1 MVSKKGYVGIMAAY
15 NEINPYVSLSTTNIG
30 GVPEIN
36 FDSTSSISVKVSK
49 ASMTT
54 EPVNYSVTYYKT
66 DANGVMLAG
75 TSQTVTKTVNPF
87 TIDSLATNQSYGISI
102 KAWDGTR
109 FGNIVYRSF
118 TTPIE
123 YNVAGYTG
131 VVVNT
136 TQAAAA
142 KSFLR
147 MSNNSNSPKE
157 YSVAY
162 RTFQSITLPTVTS
175 SYSGLPSY
183 IQEAIDSY
191 STSYYAF
198 GTKMFLESII
208 DKTKQSAGFGFFV
221 DGQGNNGYYV
231 LIDST
236 ETAGAVN
243 KKEVRICKV
252 KGGDIRVLND
262 TQKNTVTTLNGVYGG
277 RAYDIDIKVQVNL
290 STVKINVYVNGF
302 LISATDSTGVYE
314 DDNGKSSVNQILK
327 PTKTISVVC
336 KYGEAMFDYVY
347 GTDISAKAYKDS
359 EFVNNMY
366 RGSFSNDYLNLGFGD
381 IIYNN
386 SIEDDNNLK
395 PAALDEFGTSVREIR
410 KVSLRYNSAP
420 AYPIKFSTGLNT
432 SVKILGS
439 RLSNFGGETYVLNN
453 SAALTPLNDEQS
465 ATFYLYGDTIAP
477 SGTLE
482 YNSDI
487 LSDYINQ
494 EPVVFESSWLQN
506 LSDVE
511 ALGQWIKNN
520 IVNKGK
526 LINLSIFGNPFIAVG
541 DIVSVKYSYQGLD
554 GTQKFIVTN
563 VRHSFNEG
571 LDTEITCRSL

>member
-1 MVSKKGYVGIMAAY
+1 MPAY
-15 NEINPYVSLSTTNIG
+15 REYGDYVSNSTTNVSGI
-30 GVPEIN
+30 PEIT
-36 FDSTSSISVKVSK
+36 FVSTSSISVKVSK
-49 ASMTT
+49 AEMTT
-54 EPVNYSVTYYKT
+54 EPVNYSITYYKL
-66 DANGVMLAG
+66 DSAGAIVSG
-75 TSQTVTKTVNPF
+75 TSTTVTKTENPF
-87 TIDSLATNQSYGISI
+87 TISSLSTNQSYGISV
-102 KAWDGTR
+102 KAWDGLR
-109 FGNIVYRSF
+109 FGNSVYRTF

-123 YNVAGYTG
+123 YNVAGYKG
-131 VVVNT
+131 VVVDT
-136 TQAAAA
+136 TKAAAA

-147 MSNNSNSPKE
+147 MSNNSTSPKE

-162 RTFQSITLPTVTS
+162 RTFTAITLPTATS
-175 SYSGLPSY
+175 SYAGLPSY
-183 IQEAIDSY
+183 IQESISSY

-208 DKTKQSAGFGFFV
+208 DRTKQSAGFGFFV
-221 DGQGNNGYYV
+221 DGQGNDGYYI

-262 TQKNTVTTLNGVYGG
+262 TQKNTVTSLNGVYGG
-277 RAYDIDIKVQVNL
+277 RSYDIDVKVKVQL
-290 STVKINVYVNGF
+290 SSVKINVYINGF
-302 LISATDSTGVYE
+302 LITATDSTGVYE
-314 DDNGKSSVNQILK
+314 DENGKSTVNQILK
-327 PTKTISVVC
+327 PTRTIALTC
-336 KYGEAMFDYVY
+336 KYGEAIFDYVY
-347 GTDISAKAYKDS
+347 GTDILQKSYEDS
-359 EFVNNMY
+359 EFVSNMY
-366 RGSFSNDYLNLGFGD
+366 RGSFSNDYLNTGFGD

-386 SIEDDNNLK
+386 SIEEDNAAK
-395 PAALDEFGTSVREIR
+395 PVGLDEFGTSVREIR

-439 RLSNFGGETYVLNN
+439 RLSNFGGEAYVLNN
-453 SAALTPLNDEQS
+453 SSALTPLNDEQS

-487 LSDYINQ
+487 LSEYINQ

-511 ALGQWIKNN
+511 ALGTWIKNN

-541 DIVSVKYSYQGLD
+541 DIVSVKYTYQGLD

-563 VRHSFNEG
+563 VRHIFNEG

>member
-1 MVSKKGYVGIMAAY
+1 MAAY
-15 NEINPYVSLSTTNIG
+15 REIEPYVSQSTTNISG
-30 GVPEIN
+30 IPEIT
-36 FDSTSSISVKVSK
+36 FASTSSISVKISK
-49 ASMTT
+49 ANMTT
-54 EPVNYSVTYYKT
+54 EPVNYSITYYKL
-66 DANGVMLAG
+66 DASNNIIAG
-75 TSQTVTKTVNPF
+75 SSQTVTKTQNPF
-87 TIDSLATNQSYGISI
+87 TIDSLSTNQSYALSV

-109 FGNIVYRSF
+109 FGNIAYRTF

-123 YNVAGYTG
+123 YNVAGYKG
-131 VVVNT
+131 MVVDPGKP
-136 TQAAAA
+136 AAA

-147 MSNNSNSPKE
+147 MANSSTSPKE

-162 RTFQSITLPTVTS
+162 RTFEAITLPTTTVN
-175 SYSGLPSY
+175 YAGIPSY
-183 IQEAIDSY
+183 IQESYFSY
-191 STSYYAF
+191 SNSYYAF
-198 GTKMFLESII
+198 GTKLFLDSII
-208 DKTKQSAGFGFFV
+208 DRTKQSAGFGFFV
-221 DGQGNNGYYV
+221 DGQGNDGYYV

-236 ETAGAVN
+236 ETAGSVN

-262 TQKNTVTTLNGVYGG
+262 SQKNTITSLNGVYGG
-277 RAYDIDIKVQVNL
+277 RSYDIDVKVQVNL
-290 STVKINVYVNGF
+290 STIKINVYINGF
-302 LISATDSTGVYE
+302 LITATDSSGLIE
-314 DDNGKSSVNQILK
+314 DENGKDVLNQIIK
-327 PTKTISVVC
+327 PTKTIALVC
-336 KYGEAMFDYVY
+336 KYGEAIFDYVY
-347 GTDISAKAYKDS
+347 GTDILEKAYNDS
-359 EFVNNMY
+359 QFVKNMY
-366 RGSFSNDYLNLGFGD
+366 QGTFSNDYLNTGFGD
-381 IIYNN
+381 IIYNS
-386 SIEDDNNLK
+386 SIEEDNQKK
-395 PAALDEFGTSVREIR
+395 PDALDEFGTSVREIR

-420 AYPIKFSTGLNT
+420 AYPIKFSTGVNT

-439 RLSNFGGETYVLNN
+439 KLSNFGGETYVLNN

-482 YNSDI
+482 YKTDM

-511 ALGQWIKNN
+511 ALGAWIKNN

-526 LINLSIFGNPFIAVG
+526 LINLSVFGNPFIAVG

-563 VRHSFNEG
+563 VRHSFNQG

>member
-1 MVSKKGYVGIMAAY
+1 MGAY
-15 NEINPYVSLSTTNIG
+15 REYEYYIPQSTTNIG
-30 GVPEIN
+30 AIPEIT
-36 FDSTSSISVKVSK
+36 FDSTSSISVKISK
-49 ASMTT
+49 TNMTV
-54 EPVNYSVTYYKT
+54 EPTSYSVTYYKI
-66 DANGVMLAG
+66 DSVGAIVSG
-75 TSQTVTKTVNPF
+75 TSQTVTKTENPF
-87 TIDSLATNQSYGISI
+87 TISGLSTNQSYGISV
-102 KAWDGTR
+102 KASNGST
-109 FGNIVYRSF
+109 FGNSVYRSF
-118 TTPIE
+118 ATPIE
-123 YNVAGYTG
+123 YNVAGYKGT
-131 VVVNT
+131 VVDANK
-136 TQAAAA
+136 AAAA

-147 MSNNSNSPKE
+147 MSNSSTSPKE

-162 RTFQSITLPTVTS
+162 RTFSAITLPTTTL
-175 SYSGLPSY
+175 SYAGLPSY
-183 IQEAIDSY
+183 IQESINSY

-208 DKTKQSAGFGFFV
+208 DRTKQSAGFGFFV
-221 DGQGNNGYYV
+221 DGQGNDGYYI

-262 TQKNTVTTLNGVYGG
+262 TQKNTVTSLNGVYGG
-277 RAYDIDIKVQVNL
+277 RSYDIDVKVKVNL
-290 STVKINVYVNGF
+290 SSVKINVYINGF
-302 LISATDSTGVYE
+302 LITATDSSGVYE
-314 DDNGKSSVNQILK
+314 DENGKSSVNQILK
-327 PTKTISVVC
+327 PTKTIAIVC
-336 KYGEAMFDYVY
+336 KYGEAIFDYVY
-347 GTDISAKAYKDS
+347 GTDILQKSYDDS
-359 EFVNNMY
+359 QFVSNMY
-366 RGSFSNDYLNLGFGD
+366 RGSFSNDYLNTGFGD
-381 IIYNN
+381 IIYNS
-386 SIEDDNNLK
+386 SIEEDNQLK
-395 PAALDEFGTSVREIR
+395 PVGLDEFGTSVREIR

-432 SVKILGS
+432 SVKLLGS
-439 RLSNFGGETYVLNN
+439 KLSNFGGEAYVLNN
-453 SAALTPLNDEQS
+453 SAALTPLNDEKS

-511 ALGQWIKNN
+511 ALGTWIKNN

-526 LINLSIFGNPFIAVG
+526 LINLSVFGNPFIAVG

-563 VRHSFNEG
+563 VRHTFSDG

>member
-1 MVSKKGYVGIMAAY
+1 VGVMGAY
-15 NEINPYVSLSTTNIG
+15 REYEYYIPQSTTNIG
-30 GVPEIN
+30 AIPEIT
-36 FDSTSSISVKVSK
+36 FVSTSSISVKISK
-49 ASMTT
+49 TNMTV
-54 EPVNYSVTYYKT
+54 EPTSYSVTYYKI
-66 DANGVMLAG
+66 DSAGAIVSG
-75 TSQTVTKTVNPF
+75 TSQTVTKTENPF
-87 TIDSLATNQSYGISI
+87 TISGLSTNQSYGISV
-102 KAWDGTR
+102 KASNGST
-109 FGNIVYRSF
+109 FGNGVYRSF
-118 TTPIE
+118 ATPIE
-123 YNVAGYTG
+123 YNVAGYKGT
-131 VVVNT
+131 VVDANK
-136 TQAAAA
+136 AAAA

-147 MSNNSNSPKE
+147 MSNSSTSPKE

-162 RTFQSITLPTVTS
+162 RTFSAITLPTITS
-175 SYSGLPSY
+175 SYAGLPFY
-183 IQEAIDSY
+183 IQEAINSY
-191 STSYYAF
+191 STSHYAF

-208 DKTKQSAGFGFFV
+208 DRTKQSAGFGFFV
-221 DGQGNNGYYV
+221 DGQGNDGYYI

-262 TQKNTVTTLNGVYGG
+262 TQKNTVTSLNGVYGG
-277 RAYDIDIKVQVNL
+277 RSYDIDVKVKVQL
-290 STVKINVYVNGF
+290 SSVKINVYINGF
-302 LISATDSTGVYE
+302 LITATDSSGVYE
-314 DDNGKSSVNQILK
+314 DENGKSSVNQILK
-327 PTKTISVVC
+327 PTKTIAIVC
-336 KYGEAMFDYVY
+336 KYGEAIFDYVY
-347 GTDISAKAYKDS
+347 GTDILQKSYDDS
-359 EFVNNMY
+359 QFVSNMY
-366 RGSFSNDYLNLGFGD
+366 RGSFSNDYLNTGFGD

-386 SIEDDNNLK
+386 SIEEDNQSK
-395 PAALDEFGTSVREIR
+395 PVGLDEFGTSVREIR

-432 SVKILGS
+432 SVKLLGS
-439 RLSNFGGETYVLNN
+439 KLSNFGGEAYVLNN
-453 SAALTPLNDEQS
+453 SAALTPLNDEKS

-511 ALGQWIKNN
+511 ALGTWIKSN

-526 LINLSIFGNPFIAVG
+526 LINLSVFGNPFIAVG

-563 VRHSFNEG
+563 VRHTFSDG

>member
-1 MVSKKGYVGIMAAY
+1 MAAY
-15 NEINPYVSLSTTNIG
+15 REFEPYVSQSTTNIG
-30 GVPEIN
+30 GIPEIT
-36 FDSTSSISVKVSK
+36 FASTSSISVKISK
-49 ASMTT
+49 TNMTT
-54 EPVNYSVTYYKT
+54 EPVNYSATYYKL
-66 DANGVMLAG
+66 DSSNNIIAG
-75 TSQTVTKTVNPF
+75 SSQTVTKTENPF
-87 TIDSLATNQSYGISI
+87 TIDNLATNQSYAISV
-102 KAWDGTR
+102 KAWDGSR
-109 FGNIVYRSF
+109 FGNIVYRTF

-123 YNVAGYTG
+123 YNVAGYKG
-131 VVVNT
+131 VVVDPT
-136 TQAAAA
+136 KAAAA

-147 MSNNSNSPKE
+147 MSNSSTSPKE

-162 RTFQSITLPTVTS
+162 RTFSAITLPTTTY
-175 SYSGLPSY
+175 SYAGLPSY
-183 IQEAIDSY
+183 ILEQMNSY
-191 STSYYAF
+191 STKHYAF

-208 DKTKQSAGFGFFV
+208 DRTKQSAGFGFFV
-221 DGQGNNGYYV
+221 DGQGNDGYYI

-262 TQKNTVTTLNGVYGG
+262 TQKNTVSSLNGVYGG
-277 RAYDIDIKVQVNL
+277 RSYDVDVKVKVQL
-290 STVKINVYVNGF
+290 SSVKISVYINGF
-302 LISATDSTGVYE
+302 LITATDSSGLYE
-314 DDNGKSSVNQILK
+314 DENGKSTVNQILK
-327 PTKTISVVC
+327 PTNTIALVC
-336 KYGEAMFDYVY
+336 KYGEAIFDYVY
-347 GTDISAKAYKDS
+347 GTDIDETAYNDS
-359 EFVNNMY
+359 EFVKNMY

-381 IIYNN
+381 MIYNN
-386 SIEDDNNLK
+386 SVEEDNAAK
-395 PAALDEFGTSVREIR
+395 PVGLDEFGTSVREIR
-410 KVSLRYNSAP
+410 KVDLRYKSAP

-439 RLSNFGGETYVLNN
+439 KLSNFGGETYVLNN
-453 SAALTPLNDEQS
+453 SSALTPLNDEQS

-477 SGTLE
+477 SGTME

-511 ALGQWIKNN
+511 ALGAWIKNN

-526 LINLSIFGNPFIAVG
+526 LINLSVFGNPFIAVG

-563 VRHSFNEG
+563 VRHTFSDG

>member
-1 MVSKKGYVGIMAAY
+1 MSAY
-15 NEINPYVSLSTTNIG
+15 REYESYIPQSTTNIG
-30 GVPEIN
+30 AIPEIT
-36 FDSTSSISVKVSK
+36 FVSTSSISVKISK
-49 ASMTT
+49 TNMTV
-54 EPVNYSVTYYKT
+54 EPVSYSVTYYKL
-66 DANGVMLAG
+66 DSVGVIVSG
-75 TSQTVTKTVNPF
+75 TSQTVTKTENPF
-87 TIDSLATNQSYGISI
+87 TISDLSTNQSYGISV
-102 KAWDGTR
+102 KASNGST
-109 FGNIVYRSF
+109 FGNTVYRSF
-118 TTPIE
+118 ATPIE
-123 YNVAGYTG
+123 YNVAGYKGT
-131 VVVNT
+131 VVDINK
-136 TQAAAA
+136 AAAA

-147 MSNNSNSPKE
+147 MSNSSTSPKE

-162 RTFQSITLPTVTS
+162 RTFTAITLPTTTF
-175 SYSGLPSY
+175 SYAGLPSY
-183 IQEAIDSY
+183 IQEAINSY
-191 STSYYAF
+191 STSHYAF

-208 DKTKQSAGFGFFV
+208 DRTKQSAGFGFFV
-221 DGQGNNGYYV
+221 DGQGNDGYYI

-262 TQKNTVTTLNGVYGG
+262 TQKNTVTSLNGVYGG
-277 RAYDIDIKVQVNL
+277 RSYDIDVKVKVNL
-290 STVKINVYVNGF
+290 STVKINVYINGF
-302 LISATDSTGVYE
+302 LITATDSSGVYE
-314 DDNGKSSVNQILK
+314 DENGKSSVNQILK
-327 PTKTISVVC
+327 PTKTIAIVC
-336 KYGEAMFDYVY
+336 KYGEAIFDYVY
-347 GTDISAKAYKDS
+347 GTDILEKSYNDS
-359 EFVNNMY
+359 EFVSNMY
-366 RGSFSNDYLNLGFGD
+366 RGSFSNDYLNTGFGD

-386 SIEDDNNLK
+386 SIEEDNQLK
-395 PAALDEFGTSVREIR
+395 PVGLDEFGTSVREIR

-432 SVKILGS
+432 SVKLLGS
-439 RLSNFGGETYVLNN
+439 KLSNFGGEAYVLNN
-453 SAALTPLNDEQS
+453 SSALTPLNDEKA

-511 ALGQWIKNN
+511 ALGTWIKNN

-526 LINLSIFGNPFIAVG
+526 LINLSVFGNPFIAVG

-563 VRHSFNEG
+563 VRHTFSEG

>member
-1 MVSKKGYVGIMAAY
+1 MSAY
-15 NEINPYVSLSTTNIG
+15 REYGDYVSNSTTNVSGI
-30 GVPEIN
+30 PEIT
-36 FDSTSSISVKVSK
+36 FVSTSSISVKVSK
-49 ASMTT
+49 AEMTT
-54 EPVNYSVTYYKT
+54 EPVNYSITYYKL
-66 DANGVMLAG
+66 DSEGAIVSG
-75 TSQTVTKTVNPF
+75 TSTTVTKTENPF
-87 TIDSLATNQSYGISI
+87 TISSLSTNQSYGISV
-102 KAWDGTR
+102 KAWDGLR
-109 FGNIVYRSF
+109 FGNSVYRTF

-123 YNVAGYTG
+123 YNVAGYKG
-131 VVVNT
+131 VVVDT
-136 TQAAAA
+136 TKAAAA

-147 MSNNSNSPKE
+147 MSNNSTSPKE

-162 RTFQSITLPTVTS
+162 RTFTAITLPTVTS
-175 SYSGLPSY
+175 SYAGLPSY
-183 IQEAIDSY
+183 IQESISSY

-208 DKTKQSAGFGFFV
+208 DRTKQSAGFGFFV
-221 DGQGNNGYYV
+221 DGQGNDGYYI

-262 TQKNTVTTLNGVYGG
+262 TQKNTVTSLNGVYGG
-277 RAYDIDIKVQVNL
+277 RSYDIDVKVKVQL
-290 STVKINVYVNGF
+290 SSVKINVYINGF
-302 LISATDSTGVYE
+302 LITATDSTGLYE
-314 DDNGKSSVNQILK
+314 DENGKSTVNQILK
-327 PTKTISVVC
+327 PTQTIALTC
-336 KYGEAMFDYVY
+336 KYGEAIFDYVY
-347 GTDISAKAYKDS
+347 GTDILQKSYEDS
-359 EFVNNMY
+359 QFVSNMY
-366 RGSFSNDYLNLGFGD
+366 RGSFSNDYLNTGFGD

-386 SIEDDNNLK
+386 SIEEDNQTK
-395 PAALDEFGTSVREIR
+395 PVGLDEFGTSVREIR

-439 RLSNFGGETYVLNN
+439 KLSNFGGEAYVLNN

-487 LSDYINQ
+487 LSEYINQ

-511 ALGQWIKNN
+511 ALGGWIKNN

-541 DIVSVKYSYQGLD
+541 DIVSVKYIYQGLD

-563 VRHSFNEG
+563 VRHTFNDG

>member
-1 MVSKKGYVGIMAAY
+1 VGIMAAY
-15 NEINPYVSLSTTNIG
+15 YENYAYNTSATVNISSIPEITFSSTTA
-30 GVPEIN
+30 
-36 FDSTSSISVKVSK
+36 ISVKISK
-49 ASMTT
+49 VNMTT
-54 EPVNYSVTYYKT
+54 EPVNYSVTYSKIG
-66 DANGVMLAG
+66 ANNITVPGS
-75 TSQTVTKTVNPF
+75 SQTVTKTNNPF
-87 TIDSLATNQSYGISI
+87 TIESLLPNQSYAIEV

-109 FGNIVYRSF
+109 FGNMVYRTF

-123 YNVAGYTG
+123 YNVAGYKG
-131 VVVNT
+131 VVVDPGKP
-136 TQAAAA
+136 AAA

-147 MSNNSNSPKE
+147 MANSSTSPKE

-162 RTFQSITLPTVTS
+162 RTFDAITLPTTTVN
-175 SYSGLPSY
+175 YAGIPSY
-183 IQEAIDSY
+183 IQESYWSY
-191 STSYYAF
+191 SDKYYAF
-198 GTKMFLESII
+198 GTKLFLDSII
-208 DKTKQSAGFGFFV
+208 DRTKQSAGFGFFV
-221 DGQGNNGYYV
+221 DGQGNDGYYI

-236 ETAGAVN
+236 ETAGSVN

-262 TQKNTVTTLNGVYGG
+262 SQKNTITSLNGVYGG
-277 RAYDIDIKVQVNL
+277 RSYDIDVKVRVNL
-290 STVKINVYVNGF
+290 STIKINVYINGF
-302 LISATDSTGVYE
+302 LITATDSSGLIE
-314 DDNGKSSVNQILK
+314 DENGKDVLNQIIK
-327 PTKTISVVC
+327 PTKTIALVC
-336 KYGEAMFDYVY
+336 KYGEAIFDYVY
-347 GTDISAKAYKDS
+347 GTDILEKAYNDS
-359 EFVNNMY
+359 QFVKNMY
-366 RGSFSNDYLNLGFGD
+366 QGTFSNDYLNTGFGD
-381 IIYNN
+381 IIYNS
-386 SIEDDNNLK
+386 SIEEDNQKK
-395 PAALDEFGTSVREIR
+395 PDALDEFGTSVREIR

-420 AYPIKFSTGLNT
+420 AYPIKFSTGVNT

-439 RLSNFGGETYVLNN
+439 KLSNFGGETYVLNN

-482 YNSDI
+482 YKTDM

-511 ALGQWIKNN
+511 ALGTWIKNN

-526 LINLSIFGNPFIAVG
+526 LINLSVFGNPFIAVG

-563 VRHSFNEG
+563 VRHSFNQG

>member
-1 MVSKKGYVGIMAAY
+1 MAAY
-15 NEINPYVSLSTTNIG
+15 REFEPYVSQSTTNIG
-30 GVPEIN
+30 GIPEIT
-36 FDSTSSISVKVSK
+36 FASTSSISVKISK
-49 ASMTT
+49 TNMTT
-54 EPVNYSVTYYKT
+54 EPVNYSATYYKL
-66 DANGVMLAG
+66 DSSNNIIAG
-75 TSQTVTKTVNPF
+75 SSQTVTKTENPF
-87 TIDSLATNQSYGISI
+87 TIDNLATNQSYAIAV
-102 KAWDGTR
+102 KAWDGSR
-109 FGNIVYRSF
+109 FGNIVYRTF

-123 YNVAGYTG
+123 YNVAGYKG
-131 VVVNT
+131 VVVDPNK
-136 TQAAAA
+136 AAAA

-147 MSNNSNSPKE
+147 MSNSSTSPKE

-162 RTFQSITLPTVTS
+162 RTFSAITLPTTTY
-175 SYSGLPSY
+175 SYAGLPSY
-183 IQEAIDSY
+183 ILEQMNSY
-191 STSYYAF
+191 STKHYAF

-208 DKTKQSAGFGFFV
+208 DRTKQSAGFGFFV
-221 DGQGNNGYYV
+221 DGQGNDGYYI

-262 TQKNTVTTLNGVYGG
+262 TQKNTVSSLNGVYGG
-277 RAYDIDIKVQVNL
+277 RSYDVDVKVKVQL
-290 STVKINVYVNGF
+290 SSVKISVYINGF
-302 LISATDSTGVYE
+302 LITATDSSGLYE
-314 DDNGKSSVNQILK
+314 DENGKSTVNQILK
-327 PTKTISVVC
+327 PTNTIALVC
-336 KYGEAMFDYVY
+336 KYGEAIFDYVY
-347 GTDISAKAYKDS
+347 GTDIDETAYNDS
-359 EFVNNMY
+359 EFVKNMY

-381 IIYNN
+381 MIYNN
-386 SIEDDNNLK
+386 SIEEDNAAK
-395 PAALDEFGTSVREIR
+395 PVGLDEFGTSVREIR
-410 KVSLRYNSAP
+410 KVDLRYKSAP

-439 RLSNFGGETYVLNN
+439 KLSNFGGETYVLNN
-453 SAALTPLNDEQS
+453 SSALTPLNDEQS

-477 SGTLE
+477 SGTME

-511 ALGQWIKNN
+511 ALGSWIKNN

-526 LINLSIFGNPFIAVG
+526 LINLSVFGNPFIAVG

-563 VRHSFNEG
+563 VRHTFSDG

>member
-1 MVSKKGYVGIMAAY
+1 MPAY
-15 NEINPYVSLSTTNIG
+15 REYGDYVSNSTTNVSGI
-30 GVPEIN
+30 PEIT
-36 FDSTSSISVKVSK
+36 FVSTSSISVKVSK
-49 ASMTT
+49 AEMTT
-54 EPVNYSVTYYKT
+54 EPVNYSITYYKL
-66 DANGVMLAG
+66 DASGIMVAG
-75 TSQTVTKTVNPF
+75 TSQTITKTENPF
-87 TIDSLATNQSYGISI
+87 TIESLSTNQSYGISV
-102 KAWDGTR
+102 KAWDGVR
-109 FGNIVYRSF
+109 FGNSVYRTF

-123 YNVAGYTG
+123 YNVAGYKG
-131 VVVNT
+131 VVVDVNK
-136 TQAAAA
+136 AAAA

-147 MSNNSNSPKE
+147 MSNNSTSAKE

-162 RTFQSITLPTVTS
+162 RTFTAITLPTDTP
-175 SYSGLPSY
+175 SYAGLPSF
-183 IQEAIDSY
+183 IQESISSY

-198 GTKMFLESII
+198 GTKMFMESII
-208 DKTKQSAGFGFFV
+208 DRTKQSAGFGFFV
-221 DGQGNNGYYV
+221 NGQGNDGYYI

-262 TQKNTVTTLNGVYGG
+262 TQKNTVTSLNGVYGG
-277 RAYDIDIKVQVNL
+277 RSYDIDVKVKVQL
-290 STVKINVYVNGF
+290 SSVKINVYINGF
-302 LISATDSTGVYE
+302 LITATDSTGVYE
-314 DDNGKSSVNQILK
+314 DENGKSTVNQMLK
-327 PTKTISVVC
+327 PTRTIALTC
-336 KYGEAMFDYVY
+336 KYGEAIFDYVY
-347 GTDISAKAYKDS
+347 GTDILQKTYEDS
-359 EFVNNMY
+359 EFVSNMY
-366 RGSFSNDYLNLGFGD
+366 RGSFSNDYLNTGFGD

-386 SIEDDNNLK
+386 SIEEDNAAK
-395 PAALDEFGTSVREIR
+395 PVGLDEFGTSVREIR

-432 SVKILGS
+432 SVKMLGS
-439 RLSNFGGETYVLNN
+439 RLSNFGGEAYVLNN
-453 SAALTPLNDEQS
+453 SSALTPLNDEQS

-482 YNSDI
+482 YNSDV
-487 LSDYINQ
+487 LSEYINQ

-511 ALGQWIKNN
+511 ALGTWIKNN

-541 DIVSVKYSYQGLD
+541 DIVSVKYTYQGLD

-563 VRHSFNEG
+563 VRHTFNEG

>member
-1 MVSKKGYVGIMAAY
+1 MPAY
-15 NEINPYVSLSTTNIG
+15 REYGDYVSNSTTNVSGI
-30 GVPEIN
+30 PEIT
-36 FDSTSSISVKVSK
+36 FVSTSSISVKVSK
-49 ASMTT
+49 AEMTT
-54 EPVNYSVTYYKT
+54 EPVNYSITYYKL
-66 DANGVMLAG
+66 DASGVMVSG
-75 TSQTVTKTVNPF
+75 TSQTITKTENPF
-87 TIDSLATNQSYGISI
+87 TIDGLSTNQSYGISV
-102 KAWDGTR
+102 KAWDGVR
-109 FGNIVYRSF
+109 FGNSVYRTF
-118 TTPIE
+118 ATPIE
-123 YNVAGYTG
+123 YNVAGYKG
-131 VVVNT
+131 VVVDVNK
-136 TQAAAA
+136 AAAA

-147 MSNNSNSPKE
+147 MSNNSTSPKE

-162 RTFQSITLPTVTS
+162 RTFTAITLPTTTS
-175 SYSGLPSY
+175 SYAGLPSY
-183 IQEAIDSY
+183 IQEAISSY

-208 DKTKQSAGFGFFV
+208 DRTKQSAGFGFFV
-221 DGQGNNGYYV
+221 DGQGNDGYYI

-262 TQKNTVTTLNGVYGG
+262 TQKNTVTSLNGVYGG
-277 RAYDIDIKVQVNL
+277 RSYDIDVKVKVQL
-290 STVKINVYVNGF
+290 SSVKINVYINGF
-302 LISATDSTGVYE
+302 LITATDSTGVYE
-314 DDNGKSSVNQILK
+314 DENGKSTVNQILK
-327 PTKTISVVC
+327 PTRTIALTC
-336 KYGEAMFDYVY
+336 KYGEAIFDYVY
-347 GTDISAKAYKDS
+347 GTDILQKTYEDS
-359 EFVNNMY
+359 EFVSNMY
-366 RGSFSNDYLNLGFGD
+366 RGSFSNDYLNTGFGD

-386 SIEDDNNLK
+386 SIEEDNAAK
-395 PAALDEFGTSVREIR
+395 PVGLDEFGTSVREIR

-439 RLSNFGGETYVLNN
+439 RLSNFGGEAYVLNN
-453 SAALTPLNDEQS
+453 SSALTPLNDEQS

-482 YNSDI
+482 YNSDV
-487 LSDYINQ
+487 LSEYINQ

-511 ALGQWIKNN
+511 ALGTWIKNN

-541 DIVSVKYSYQGLD
+541 DIVSVKYTYQGLD

-563 VRHSFNEG
+563 VRHTFNEG

>member
-1 MVSKKGYVGIMAAY
+1 MGAY
-15 NEINPYVSLSTTNIG
+15 REYEYYIAQSTTNIG
-30 GVPEIN
+30 AIPEIT
-36 FDSTSSISVKVSK
+36 FDSTSSISVKISK
-49 ASMTT
+49 TNMTV
-54 EPVNYSVTYYKT
+54 EPTSYSVTYYKI
-66 DANGVMLAG
+66 DSVGSIVSG
-75 TSQTVTKTVNPF
+75 TSQTVTKTENPF
-87 TIDSLATNQSYGISI
+87 TISALSTNQSYGISV
-102 KAWDGTR
+102 KASNGST
-109 FGNIVYRSF
+109 FGNAVYRTF
-118 TTPIE
+118 ATPIE
-123 YNVAGYTG
+123 YNVAGYKG
-131 VVVNT
+131 IVVDPNK
-136 TQAAAA
+136 AAAA

-147 MSNNSNSPKE
+147 MSNSSTSPKE

-162 RTFQSITLPTVTS
+162 RTFNAISLPTVTT
-175 SYSGLPSY
+175 SYAGLPSY
-183 IQEAIDSY
+183 IQEPITLN
-191 STSYYAF
+191 STKYYAF
-198 GTKMFLESII
+198 GTKMFLDSIV
-208 DKTKQSAGFGFFV
+208 DRTKQSGGFGFFV
-221 DGQGNNGYYV
+221 DGQGNDGYYI

-236 ETAGAVN
+236 ETAGSVN

-262 TQKNTVTTLNGVYGG
+262 SQKNTITTLNGVYGG
-277 RAYDIDIKVQVNL
+277 RSYDIDIKVKVNL
-290 STVKINVYVNGF
+290 STVKISVYINGF
-302 LISATDSTGVYE
+302 LITATDSSGVYE
-314 DDNGKSSVNQILK
+314 DENGKSSVSQILK
-327 PTKTISVVC
+327 PTKTIALVC
-336 KYGEAMFDYVY
+336 KYGEAIFDYVY
-347 GTDISAKAYKDS
+347 GTDIEEKAYNDS
-359 EFVNNMY
+359 EFVKNMY
-366 RGSFSNDYLNLGFGD
+366 RGSFSNDYLNMGFGD
-381 IIYNN
+381 MIYNN
-386 SIEDDNNLK
+386 SIEEDNQAK
-395 PAALDEFGTSVREIR
+395 PTGLDEFGTSVREIR

-453 SAALTPLNDEQS
+453 SSALTPLNDEQA

-511 ALGQWIKNN
+511 ALGTWIKNN

-526 LINLSIFGNPFIAVG
+526 LISLSIFGNPFIAVG
-541 DIVSVKYSYQGLD
+541 DIVSVKYLYQGLD

>member
-1 MVSKKGYVGIMAAY
+1 MGAY
-15 NEINPYVSLSTTNIG
+15 REYGDYVSNSTTNVSGI
-30 GVPEIN
+30 PEIT
-36 FDSTSSISVKVSK
+36 FVSTSSISVRVSK
-49 ASMTT
+49 AEMTT
-54 EPVNYSVTYYKT
+54 EPVNYSITYYKL
-66 DANGVMLAG
+66 DASGVMVSG
-75 TSQTVTKTVNPF
+75 TSQTITKTENPF
-87 TIDSLATNQSYGISI
+87 TIDGLSTNQSYGISV
-102 KAWDGTR
+102 KAWDGVR
-109 FGNIVYRSF
+109 FGNSVYRTF

-123 YNVAGYTG
+123 YNVAGYKG
-131 VVVNT
+131 IVVDPNK
-136 TQAAAA
+136 AAAA

-147 MSNNSNSPKE
+147 MSNSSTSPKE

-162 RTFQSITLPTVTS
+162 RTFNAITLPIVTL
-175 SYSGLPSY
+175 SYAGLPSY
-183 IQEAIDSY
+183 IQEAISLN
-191 STSYYAF
+191 STRHYAF

-208 DKTKQSAGFGFFV
+208 DRTKQSAGFGFFI
-221 DGQGNNGYYV
+221 DGQGNDGYYI

-262 TQKNTVTTLNGVYGG
+262 TQKNTVTSLNGVYGG
-277 RAYDIDIKVQVNL
+277 RSYDIDVKVKVQL
-290 STVKINVYVNGF
+290 STVKINVYINGF
-302 LISATDSTGVYE
+302 LITATDSSGVYE
-314 DDNGKSSVNQILK
+314 DENGKSSVNQILK
-327 PTKTISVVC
+327 PTKTIAVVC
-336 KYGEAMFDYVY
+336 KYGEAIFDYVY
-347 GTDISAKAYKDS
+347 GTDIDEKAYNDS
-359 EFVNNMY
+359 EFVKNMY
-366 RGSFSNDYLNLGFGD
+366 RGSFSNDYLNTGFGD

-386 SIEDDNNLK
+386 SIEEDNQSK
-395 PAALDEFGTSVREIR
+395 PVGLDEFGTSVREIR

-432 SVKILGS
+432 SVKLLGS
-439 RLSNFGGETYVLNN
+439 KLSNFGGEAYVLNN
-453 SAALTPLNDEQS
+453 SAALTPLNDEKA

-511 ALGQWIKNN
+511 ALGTWIKNN

-526 LINLSIFGNPFIAVG
+526 LINLSVFGNPFIAVG
-541 DIVSVKYSYQGLD
+541 DIVSVKYLYQGLD

-563 VRHSFNEG
+563 VRHTFSDG

>member
-1 MVSKKGYVGIMAAY
+1 MAAY
-15 NEINPYVSLSTTNIG
+15 REFETYVSQSTTNIG
-30 GVPEIN
+30 GIPEIT
-36 FDSTSSISVKVSK
+36 FASTSSISVKISK
-49 ASMTT
+49 TNMTT
-54 EPVNYSVTYYKT
+54 EPVNYSATYYKL
-66 DANGVMLAG
+66 DSSNNIIAG
-75 TSQTVTKTVNPF
+75 SSQTVTKTENPF
-87 TIDSLATNQSYGISI
+87 TIDNLATNQSYAISV
-102 KAWDGTR
+102 KAWDGSR
-109 FGNIVYRSF
+109 FGNIVYRTF

-123 YNVAGYTG
+123 YNVAGYKG
-131 VVVNT
+131 VVVDPTN
-136 TQAAAA
+136 AAAA

-147 MSNNSNSPKE
+147 MSNSSISPKE

-162 RTFQSITLPTVTS
+162 RTFSAITLPTTTY
-175 SYSGLPSY
+175 SYAGLPSY
-183 IQEAIDSY
+183 ILEQMNSY
-191 STSYYAF
+191 STKHYAF

-208 DKTKQSAGFGFFV
+208 DRTKQSAGFGFFV
-221 DGQGNNGYYV
+221 DGQGNDGYYI

-262 TQKNTVTTLNGVYGG
+262 TQKNTVSSLNGVYGG
-277 RAYDIDIKVQVNL
+277 RSYDVDVKVKVQL
-290 STVKINVYVNGF
+290 SSVKISVYINGF
-302 LISATDSTGVYE
+302 LITATDSSGLYE
-314 DDNGKSSVNQILK
+314 DENGKSTVNQILK
-327 PTKTISVVC
+327 PTNTIALVC
-336 KYGEAMFDYVY
+336 KYGEAIFDYVY
-347 GTDISAKAYKDS
+347 GTDIDETAYNDS
-359 EFVNNMY
+359 EFVKNMY

-381 IIYNN
+381 MIYNN
-386 SIEDDNNLK
+386 SVEEDNAAK
-395 PAALDEFGTSVREIR
+395 PVGLDEFGTSVREIR
-410 KVSLRYNSAP
+410 KVDLRYKSAP

-439 RLSNFGGETYVLNN
+439 KLSNFGGETYVLNN
-453 SAALTPLNDEQS
+453 SSALTPLNDEQS

-477 SGTLE
+477 SGTME

-511 ALGQWIKNN
+511 ALGAWIKNN

-526 LINLSIFGNPFIAVG
+526 LINLSVFGNPFIAVG

-563 VRHSFNEG
+563 VRHTFSDG

>member
-1 MVSKKGYVGIMAAY
+1 MGAY
-15 NEINPYVSLSTTNIG
+15 REYEYYIPQSTTNIG
-30 GVPEIN
+30 AIPEIT
-36 FDSTSSISVKVSK
+36 FVSTSSISVKISK
-49 ASMTT
+49 TNMTV
-54 EPVNYSVTYYKT
+54 EPTSYSVTYYKI
-66 DANGVMLAG
+66 DSAGAIVSG
-75 TSQTVTKTVNPF
+75 TSQTVTKTENPF
-87 TIDSLATNQSYGISI
+87 TISGLSTNQSYGISV
-102 KAWDGTR
+102 KASNGST
-109 FGNIVYRSF
+109 FGNGVYRSF
-118 TTPIE
+118 ATPIE
-123 YNVAGYTG
+123 YNVAGYKGT
-131 VVVNT
+131 VVDANK
-136 TQAAAA
+136 AAAA

-147 MSNNSNSPKE
+147 MSNSSTSPKE

-162 RTFQSITLPTVTS
+162 RTFSAITLPTITS
-175 SYSGLPSY
+175 SYAGLPFY
-183 IQEAIDSY
+183 IQEAINSY
-191 STSYYAF
+191 STSHYAF

-208 DKTKQSAGFGFFV
+208 DRTKQSAGFGFFV
-221 DGQGNNGYYV
+221 DGQGNDGYYI

-262 TQKNTVTTLNGVYGG
+262 TQKNTVTSLNGVYGG
-277 RAYDIDIKVQVNL
+277 RSYDIDVKVKVQL
-290 STVKINVYVNGF
+290 SSVKINVYINGF
-302 LISATDSTGVYE
+302 LITATDSSGVYE
-314 DDNGKSSVNQILK
+314 DENGKSSVNQILK
-327 PTKTISVVC
+327 PTKTIAIVC
-336 KYGEAMFDYVY
+336 KYGEAIFDYVY
-347 GTDISAKAYKDS
+347 GTDILQKSYDDS
-359 EFVNNMY
+359 QFVSNMY
-366 RGSFSNDYLNLGFGD
+366 RGSFSNDYLNTGFGD

-386 SIEDDNNLK
+386 SIEEDNQSK
-395 PAALDEFGTSVREIR
+395 PVGLDEFGTSVREIR

-432 SVKILGS
+432 SVKLLGS
-439 RLSNFGGETYVLNN
+439 KLSNFGGEAYVLNN
-453 SAALTPLNDEQS
+453 SAALTPLNDEKS

-511 ALGQWIKNN
+511 ALGTWIKSN

-526 LINLSIFGNPFIAVG
+526 LINLSVFGNPFIAVG

-563 VRHSFNEG
+563 VRHTFSDG

>member
-1 MVSKKGYVGIMAAY
+1 MGV
-15 NEINPYVSLSTTNIG
+15 ERTFEPYVVQSTTNIG
-30 GVPEIN
+30 AIPEIT
-36 FDSTSSISVKVSK
+36 FDSTSSISVKISK
-49 ASMTT
+49 TNMTV
-54 EPVNYSVTYYKT
+54 EPVSYSVTYYKI
-66 DANGVMLAG
+66 DASNNMVAG
-75 TSQTVTKTVNPF
+75 TSQTVTKTENPF
-87 TIDSLATNQSYGISI
+87 TISGLSTNQSYGISV
-102 KAWDGTR
+102 KASNGTT
-109 FGNIVYRSF
+109 FGNTVYRSF
-118 TTPIE
+118 ATPIE
-123 YNVAGYTG
+123 YNVAGYKGT
-131 VVVNT
+131 VVDPNK
-136 TQAAAA
+136 AAAA

-147 MSNNSNSPKE
+147 MANNSKSAKE

-162 RTFQSITLPTVTS
+162 RTFSAISLPTVTT
-175 SYSGLPSY
+175 SYAGLPSY
-183 IQEAIDSY
+183 IQEAIRVN
-191 STSYYAF
+191 STKHYAF
-198 GTKMFLESII
+198 GTKMFLESTI
-208 DKTKQSAGFGFFV
+208 DRTRQSAGLGFFV
-221 DGQGNNGYYV
+221 DGQGNDGYYI

-262 TQKNTVTTLNGVYGG
+262 SQKNTVTSLNGVYGG
-277 RAYDIDIKVQVNL
+277 RSYDIDVKVKVNL
-290 STVKINVYVNGF
+290 STIKISVYINGF

-314 DDNGKSSVNQILK
+314 DENGKSSVSQILN
-327 PTKTISVVC
+327 PTKTIALVC
-336 KYGEAMFDYVY
+336 KYGEAIFDYVY
-347 GTDISAKAYKDS
+347 GTDIDEKKYNDS
-359 EFVNNMY
+359 EFAKNMY
-366 RGSFSNDYLNLGFGD
+366 QGSFSNDYLDIGFGY

-386 SIEDDNNLK
+386 SIEEDNANK
-395 PAALDEFGTSVREIR
+395 PVGIDEFGTSVREIR

-439 RLSNFGGETYVLNN
+439 RVSNFGGETYVLNN
-453 SAALTPLNDEQS
+453 SSALTPLNDEKA

-487 LSDYINQ
+487 LSEYINQ
-494 EPVVFESSWLQN
+494 EPIIFESSWLQN

-511 ALGQWIKNN
+511 ALGTWIKNN

-526 LINLSIFGNPFIAVG
+526 LINLSVFGNPFIAVG
-541 DIVSVKYSYQGLD
+541 DIVSVKYLYQGLD

-563 VRHSFNEG
+563 VRHTFSDG

>member
-1 MVSKKGYVGIMAAY
+1 VGIMAAY
-15 NEINPYVSLSTTNIG
+15 REFEPYVSQSTTNIG
-30 GVPEIN
+30 GIPEIT
-36 FDSTSSISVKVSK
+36 FESTSSISVKVSK
-49 ASMTT
+49 TNMTT
-54 EPVNYSVTYYKT
+54 EPVNYSVTYYKL
-66 DANGVMLAG
+66 DASNNIVAG
-75 TSQTVTKTVNPF
+75 SSQTVTKTSNPF
-87 TIDSLATNQSYGISI
+87 TIESLSTNQSYAISV
-102 KAWDGTR
+102 KAWDGTQ
-109 FGNIVYRSF
+109 FGNIVYRTF

-123 YNVAGYTG
+123 YNVAGYKG
-131 VVVNT
+131 VVVDPT
-136 TQAAAA
+136 KAAAA

-147 MSNNSNSPKE
+147 MTNNSSSPKQ

-162 RTFQSITLPTVTS
+162 RSFNAITLPSTTI
-175 SYSGLPSY
+175 SYAGIPSY
-183 IQEAIDSY
+183 LQDAINSY
-191 STSYYAF
+191 STSHYAF

-208 DKTKQSAGFGFFV
+208 DRTKQSAGFGFFV
-221 DGQGNNGYYV
+221 DGQGNDGYYV

-262 TQKNTVTTLNGVYGG
+262 TQKNTITTLNGVYGG
-277 RAYDIDIKVQVNL
+277 RAYDIDVKVKVQL
-290 STVKINVYVNGF
+290 SSVKINVYVHGF
-302 LISATDSTGVYE
+302 LITATDSSGVYE
-314 DDNGKSSVNQILK
+314 DENGKKSVNQILK
-327 PTKTISVVC
+327 PTKTVAVVC
-336 KYGEAMFDYVY
+336 KYGEAIFDYVY
-347 GTDISAKAYKDS
+347 GTDILEKSYNDS
-359 EFVNNMY
+359 EFVKNMY
-366 RGSFSNDYLNLGFGD
+366 RGSFSNDYLNVGFGD

-386 SIEDDNNLK
+386 SVEEDNQSK
-395 PAALDEFGTSVREIR
+395 PVGLDEFGTSVREIR
-410 KVSLRYNSAP
+410 KVDLRYNSAP

-432 SVKILGS
+432 SVKVLGS
-439 RLSNFGGETYVLNN
+439 KLSNFGGETYVLNN
-453 SAALTPLNDEQS
+453 SSALTPLNDEKS

-511 ALGQWIKNN
+511 ALGAWIKNN

-563 VRHSFNEG
+563 VRHTFSDG

>member
-1 MVSKKGYVGIMAAY
+1 MGAY
-15 NEINPYVSLSTTNIG
+15 REYESYIPQSTTNIG
-30 GVPEIN
+30 AIPEIT
-36 FDSTSSISVKVSK
+36 FVSTSSISVKISK
-49 ASMTT
+49 TNMTV
-54 EPVNYSVTYYKT
+54 EPTSYSVTYYKI
-66 DANGVMLAG
+66 DSAGAIVSG
-75 TSQTVTKTVNPF
+75 TSQTVTKTENPF
-87 TIDSLATNQSYGISI
+87 TISDLSTNQSYGISV
-102 KAWDGTR
+102 KASNGST
-109 FGNIVYRSF
+109 FGNGVYRSF

-123 YNVAGYTG
+123 YNVAGYKGT
-131 VVVNT
+131 VVDANK
-136 TQAAAA
+136 AAAA

-147 MSNNSNSPKE
+147 MSNNSVSPKE

-162 RTFQSITLPTVTS
+162 RTFSAITLPTTTF
-175 SYSGLPSY
+175 SYAGLPSY
-183 IQEAIDSY
+183 IQEGISSY
-191 STSYYAF
+191 STSHYAF

-208 DKTKQSAGFGFFV
+208 DRTKQSAGFGFFV
-221 DGQGNNGYYV
+221 DGQGNDGYYI

-262 TQKNTVTTLNGVYGG
+262 TQKNTVTSLNGVYGG
-277 RAYDIDIKVQVNL
+277 RSYDIDVKVKVQL
-290 STVKINVYVNGF
+290 SSVKINVYINGF
-302 LISATDSTGVYE
+302 LITATDSSGVYE
-314 DDNGKSSVNQILK
+314 DENGKSSVNQILK
-327 PTKTISVVC
+327 PTKTIAIVC
-336 KYGEAMFDYVY
+336 KYGEAIFDYVY
-347 GTDISAKAYKDS
+347 GTDILQKSYDDS
-359 EFVNNMY
+359 QFVSNMY
-366 RGSFSNDYLNLGFGD
+366 RGSFSNDYLNTGFGD
-381 IIYNN
+381 IVYNN
-386 SIEDDNNLK
+386 SIEEDNQLK
-395 PAALDEFGTSVREIR
+395 PVGLDEFGTSVREIR
-410 KVSLRYNSAP
+410 KVALRYNSAP

-432 SVKILGS
+432 SVKLLGS
-439 RLSNFGGETYVLNN
+439 KLSNFGGEAYVLNN
-453 SAALTPLNDEQS
+453 SAALTPLNDEKS

-511 ALGQWIKNN
+511 ALGTWIKNN

-526 LINLSIFGNPFIAVG
+526 LINLSVFGNPFIAVG

-563 VRHSFNEG
+563 VRHTFSDG

>member
-1 MVSKKGYVGIMAAY
+1 VGIMAAY
-15 NEINPYVSLSTTNIG
+15 REIEPYVSQSTTNISG
-30 GVPEIN
+30 IPEIT
-36 FDSTSSISVKVSK
+36 FASTSSISVKISK
-49 ASMTT
+49 ANMTT
-54 EPVNYSVTYYKT
+54 EPVNYSITYYKL
-66 DANGVMLAG
+66 DASNNIIAG
-75 TSQTVTKTVNPF
+75 SSQTVTKTQNPF
-87 TIDSLATNQSYGISI
+87 TIDSLSTNQSYALSV
-102 KAWDGTR
+102 KAWDGAR
-109 FGNIVYRSF
+109 FGNIAYRTF

-123 YNVAGYTG
+123 YNVAGYKG
-131 VVVNT
+131 MVVDPGKP
-136 TQAAAA
+136 AAA

-147 MSNNSNSPKE
+147 MANSSTSPKE

-162 RTFQSITLPTVTS
+162 RTFDAITLPTTTVN
-175 SYSGLPSY
+175 YAGIPSY
-183 IQEAIDSY
+183 IQESYWSY
-191 STSYYAF
+191 SDKYYAF
-198 GTKMFLESII
+198 GTKLFLDSII
-208 DKTKQSAGFGFFV
+208 DRTKQSAGFGFFV
-221 DGQGNNGYYV
+221 DGQGNDGYYI

-236 ETAGAVN
+236 ETAGSVN

-262 TQKNTVTTLNGVYGG
+262 SQKNTITSLNGVYGG
-277 RAYDIDIKVQVNL
+277 RSYDIDVKVRVNL
-290 STVKINVYVNGF
+290 STIKINVYINGF
-302 LISATDSTGVYE
+302 LITATDSSGLIE
-314 DDNGKSSVNQILK
+314 DENGKDVLNQIIK
-327 PTKTISVVC
+327 PTKTIALVC
-336 KYGEAMFDYVY
+336 KYGEAIFDYVY
-347 GTDISAKAYKDS
+347 GTDILDKAYNDS
-359 EFVNNMY
+359 QFVKNMY
-366 RGSFSNDYLNLGFGD
+366 QGTFSNDYLNTGFGD
-381 IIYNN
+381 IIYNS
-386 SIEDDNNLK
+386 SIEEDNQKK
-395 PAALDEFGTSVREIR
+395 PDALDEFGTSVREIR

-420 AYPIKFSTGLNT
+420 AYPIKFSTGVNT

-439 RLSNFGGETYVLNN
+439 KLSNFGGETYVLNN

-482 YNSDI
+482 YKTDM

-511 ALGQWIKNN
+511 ALGTWIKNN

-526 LINLSIFGNPFIAVG
+526 LINLSVFGNPFIAVG

-563 VRHSFNEG
+563 VRHSFNQG

>member
-1 MVSKKGYVGIMAAY
+1 VGVMGAY
-15 NEINPYVSLSTTNIG
+15 REYEYYIPQSTTNIG
-30 GVPEIN
+30 GIPEIT
-36 FDSTSSISVKVSK
+36 FDSTSSISVKISK
-49 ASMTT
+49 TNMTV
-54 EPVNYSVTYYKT
+54 EPTSYSVTYYKI
-66 DANGVMLAG
+66 DSVGAIVPG
-75 TSQTVTKTVNPF
+75 TSQTVTKTENPF
-87 TIDSLATNQSYGISI
+87 TISDLSTNQSYGISV
-102 KAWDGTR
+102 KASNGST
-109 FGNIVYRSF
+109 FGNGVYRSF
-118 TTPIE
+118 ATPIE
-123 YNVAGYTG
+123 YNVAGYKGT
-131 VVVNT
+131 VVDANK
-136 TQAAAA
+136 AAAA

-147 MSNNSNSPKE
+147 MSNSSTSPKE

-162 RTFQSITLPTVTS
+162 RTFSAITLPTTTL
-175 SYSGLPSY
+175 SYAGLPSY
-183 IQEAIDSY
+183 IQESINSY

-208 DKTKQSAGFGFFV
+208 DRTKQSAGFGFFV
-221 DGQGNNGYYV
+221 DGQGNDGYYI

-262 TQKNTVTTLNGVYGG
+262 TQKNTVTSLNGVYGG
-277 RAYDIDIKVQVNL
+277 RSYDIDVKVKVNL
-290 STVKINVYVNGF
+290 SSVKINVYINGF
-302 LISATDSTGVYE
+302 LITATDSSGVYE
-314 DDNGKSSVNQILK
+314 DENGKSSVNQILK
-327 PTKTISVVC
+327 PTKTIAIVC
-336 KYGEAMFDYVY
+336 KYGEAIFDYVY
-347 GTDISAKAYKDS
+347 GTDILQKSYDDS
-359 EFVNNMY
+359 QFVSNMY
-366 RGSFSNDYLNLGFGD
+366 RGSFSNDYLNTGFGD
-381 IIYNN
+381 IIYNS
-386 SIEDDNNLK
+386 SIEEDNQLK
-395 PAALDEFGTSVREIR
+395 PVGLDEFGTSVREIR

-432 SVKILGS
+432 SVKLLGS
-439 RLSNFGGETYVLNN
+439 KLSNFGGEAYVLNN
-453 SAALTPLNDEQS
+453 SAALTPLNDEKS

-511 ALGQWIKNN
+511 ALGTWIKNN

-526 LINLSIFGNPFIAVG
+526 LINLSVFGNPFIAVG

-563 VRHSFNEG
+563 VRHTFSDG